1 MLLFIIVYNI
11 IYRIDQGS
19 RLLVFP
25 GIATTMDVENDM
37 EVETIA
43 EKILN
48 LSSNI
53 VSYRYK
59 FNPGDSVK
67 IRITDPFVSTMVSQK
82 SMIQFLCNE
91 FVNNSRISVIFSD
104 IVFQ

>member
-82 SMIQFLCNE
+82 SMIQL
-91 FVNNSRISVIFSD
+91 
-104 IVFQ
+104 